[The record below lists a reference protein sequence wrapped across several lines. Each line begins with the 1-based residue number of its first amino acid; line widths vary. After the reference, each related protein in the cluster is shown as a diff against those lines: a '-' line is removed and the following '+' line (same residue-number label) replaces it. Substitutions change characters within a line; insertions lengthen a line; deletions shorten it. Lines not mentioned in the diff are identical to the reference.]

1 MEVLYRK
8 KENGR
13 YEKAGYIGIPDIHD
27 GVWLVTSAP
36 GVKTKSNVLARL
48 DDIPT
53 KLDLKK
59 LVQCV
64 ALEEIVMNALERLEK
79 TGIYCRAD
87 VARDIC
93 QQIYK
98 ELEKDDKQ

>member
-8 KENGR
+8 KANGR
-13 YEKAGYIGIPDIHD
+13 YEKAGYIGTPEICD
-27 GVWLVTSAP
+27 GIWLITSTP
-36 GVKTKSNVLARL
+36 GVKSQSNILARL

-64 ALEEIVMNALERLEK
+64 ALEEIIMNALEKVEK
-79 TGIYCRAD
+79 TGIYCRAKM
-87 VARDIC
+87 AKDIC

-98 ELEKDDKQ
+98 QLEKNK